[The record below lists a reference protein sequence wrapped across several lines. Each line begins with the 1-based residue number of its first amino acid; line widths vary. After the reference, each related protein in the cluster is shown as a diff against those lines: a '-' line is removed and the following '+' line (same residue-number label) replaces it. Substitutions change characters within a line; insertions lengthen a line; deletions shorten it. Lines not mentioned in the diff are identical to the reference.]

1 MILAAVAVLGLQ
13 QSAAFTAGRFELA
26 ERLRRVE
33 VAWMATADRERRKA
47 ACEHLTKATT
57 AFFSMR
63 GSEACESLDEALAR
77 LEGRRLR
84 PADAM
89 NIRADKPFCEPG
101 ATVPLRI
108 TWAYRPTSVIPVRV
122 SVGSTH
128 VDVRPGSSSSL
139 NVNPWVVNPELR
151 QNREVGY
158 LMPIRVGNDQR
169 YTYVS
174 FVRRLPDRLERLK
187 SSSNPFVT
195 DMAKLLEGFQQ
206 APNTLETELPLVQ
219 YLFAAE
225 AVEEG
230 KSRVGDLEQVYYARQ
245 GETVLR
251 AAFPKKR
258 PDGPLTV
265 VIGLHG
271 AGGSENMFFEAYG
284 RGLAVSETLKR
295 GWVFVSPRAGATA
308 VDDSLIWLRQ
318 ARGVPIGKVF
328 VLGHSMGGAT
338 ALGGRY
344 QLQPAAI
351 AVFAPATAAVASN
364 LATVPLYVAVGSA
377 DLLRGASTGLN
388 SAAQGRENFLFE
400 ELDPCEHLMVV
411 PEGLPAAFRFFDRF
425 AG

>member
-265 VIGLHG
+265 VVGLHG

-284 RGLAVSETLKR
+284 RGLAASETLKR

-351 AVFAPATAAVASN
+351 AVFAPATASVASN
-364 LATVPLYVAVGSA
+364 LATVPLYVAVGSG

>member
-33 VAWMATADRERRKA
+33 VAWMATTDRERRRA

-63 GSEACESLDEALAR
+63 GSEACESMDEALAR

-89 NIRADKPFCEPG
+89 NIRPDKPFCEPG

-108 TWAYRPTSVIPVRV
+108 TWAYRPASVIPIRV
-122 SVGSTH
+122 TVGSTFL
-128 VDVRPGSSSSL
+128 DVRPGSSSSM
-139 NVNPWVVNPELR
+139 NVNPWVVSPELR
-151 QNREVGY
+151 QNQEVGY

-169 YTYVS
+169 YSYVS
-174 FVRRLPDRLERLK
+174 FVRRIQERLERLK
-187 SSSNPFVT
+187 GSSTPFVS

-206 APNTLETELPLVQ
+206 APSTVETELPLVQ

-230 KSRVGDLEQVYYARQ
+230 KSRLADLEQVFYARQ
-245 GETVLR
+245 GQTVLR

-258 PDGPLTV
+258 PEGPLTV
-265 VIGLHG
+265 VIGMHG

-295 GWVFVSPRAGATA
+295 GWVFVSPRAGSTA
-308 VDDSLIWLRQ
+308 IEDSLTWIRQ
-318 ARGVPIGKVF
+318 TRSAAIGKVF
-328 VLGHSMGGAT
+328 LVGHSMGA
-338 ALGGRY
+338 AAILGGKY
-344 QLQPAAI
+344 PAVPTAI
-351 AVFAPATAAVASN
+351 AALAPATASVAEN
-364 LATVPLYVAVGSA
+364 LALVPLFVAIGTG
-377 DLLRGASTGLN
+377 DLLRGASTGLG
-388 SAAQGRENFLFE
+388 SAGQNRENFLFE

>member
-108 TWAYRPTSVIPVRV
+108 TWAYRPSSVIPVRV

-174 FVRRLPDRLERLK
+174 FVRRLPDRLDRLK

-265 VIGLHG
+265 VVGLHG

-318 ARGVPIGKVF
+318 SRGVPIGKVF

-351 AVFAPATAAVASN
+351 AVFAPATASVALN
-364 LATVPLYVAVGSA
+364 LATVPLYVAVGSG